1 MYMVLDML
9 FFKHGKGI
17 KCETLETKF
26 RDDDIRFCPLT
37 NLVTFPFILLVPF
50 KQEVLMLTYF
60 NKTQRAKRF
69 YMKYCQIP
77 LYL

>member
-1 MYMVLDML
+1 MVLDML

-17 KCETLETKF
+17 KYESLETKF
-26 RDDDIRFCPLT
+26 SDDDICFCPLT
-37 NLVTFPFILLVPF
+37 NLVIFPFIFLVPF
-50 KQEVLMLTYF
+50 KQEALILIYF